1 MTRFLYTRIINECL
15 AVVLSR
21 VMRLLEYQGKE
32 LFRQYDIKAP
42 KSTLASSV
50 GEARDLSYN
59 LEFPVVLKSQVAAGG
74 RGKAGAIVKC
84 ESHEEVIKNFERLMK
99 KEVKGE
105 LPRSILIEQT
115 VRARKELYI
124 SLFLNRSKRE
134 YSFICSAEGGVEIE
148 GVQNKFIVSVPYSGI
163 TRPQANELAS
173 KLNLSAKTIQEFEDL
188 AMKLSRLV
196 FEKEAELAE
205 INPAV
210 VLDDGS
216 LMALDAK
223 VIIDDNALFRH
234 PELKKYQLMSESEL
248 QAKKS
253 GFSFVELDGS
263 IAIIGN
269 GAGLVMSTLDMV
281 SDKGGKA
288 GCFLDFGGSATTET
302 IYDSLKVISKMKK
315 IRSILINLF
324 GGIVKTSMV
333 AEGILRAYNEGI
345 VEIPTFA
352 RITGAESEKAKEMLK
367 NSNARMYDTVEQAIH
382 GLLQGLPKAEEIYGK

>member
-1 MTRFLYTRIINECL
+1 
-15 AVVLSR
+15 
-21 VMRLLEYQGKE
+21 MRLLEYQGKE
-32 LFRQYDIKAP
+32 LFRQYDIPTP
-42 KSTLASSV
+42 KSALATSLA
-50 GEARDLSYN
+50 EARELSSK
-59 LEFPVVLKSQVAAGG
+59 LEFPVVLKSQVASGG

-84 ESHEEVIKNFERLMK
+84 KIPGEVITNFERLMN

-105 LPRSILIEQT
+105 LPRSILFEQT
-115 VRARKELYI
+115 VNVRKELYI
-124 SLFLNRSKRE
+124 SLFLNRSKRK
-134 YSFICSAEGGVEIE
+134 YSFICSGEGGVEIE
-148 GVQNKFIVSVPYSGI
+148 GVRSKFIVDIPFSGI
-163 TRPQANELAS
+163 TRSQANEVAS
-173 KLNLSAKTIQEFEDL
+173 KLNLSVDAIREFENL

-205 INPAV
+205 INPGA

-234 PELKKYQLMSESEL
+234 PELKTYVFMSESEL

-253 GFSFVELDGS
+253 GFSFVELDGN

-288 GCFLDFGGSATTET
+288 GCFLDFGGSATAET

-333 AEGILRAYNEGI
+333 AEGILRSYGEGI
-345 VEIPTFA
+345 VEVPTFA
-352 RITGAESEKAKEMLK
+352 RITGAESEKAKDMLK
-367 NSNARMYDTVEQAIH
+367 SSNARMYDTVEQAIY
-382 GLLQGLPKAEEIYGK
+382 GLLQELPKAEEIYGKHV

>member
-1 MTRFLYTRIINECL
+1 
-15 AVVLSR
+15 
-21 VMRLLEYQGKE
+21 MRLLEYQGKE
-32 LFRQYDIKAP
+32 LFRQYDIPTP
-42 KSTLASSV
+42 KSTLVTSLA
-50 GEARDLSYN
+50 EARELSSK
-59 LEFPVVLKSQVAAGG
+59 LEFPIVLKSQVASGG

-84 ESHEEVIKNFERLMK
+84 KTPGEVITNFERLMN

-105 LPRSILIEQT
+105 LPRSILFEQT
-115 VRARKELYI
+115 VNVRKELYI
-124 SLFLNRSKRE
+124 SLFLNRGKRK
-134 YSFICSAEGGVEIE
+134 YSFICSGEGGVEIE
-148 GVQNKFIVSVPYSGI
+148 GVQSKFIVDIPFSGI
-163 TRPQANELAS
+163 TRPQATEAAS
-173 KLNLSAKTIQEFEDL
+173 KLNLSADATREFENL
-188 AMKLSRLV
+188 TMKLSRLV

-210 VLDDGS
+210 VLDDGT

-234 PELKKYQLMSESEL
+234 PELKKYVFMSESEL

-253 GFSFVELDGS
+253 GFSFVELDGN

-288 GCFLDFGGSATTET
+288 GCFLDFGGSATAET

-333 AEGILRAYNEGI
+333 AEGILRSYGEGI
-345 VEIPTFA
+345 VEVPTFA
-352 RITGAESEKAKEMLK
+352 RITGAESEKAKDMLK
-367 NSNARMYDTVEQAIH
+367 SSNARMYDTVEQAID
-382 GLLQGLPKAEEIYGK
+382 GLLQELPKAEEIYGKHV

>member
-1 MTRFLYTRIINECL
+1 
-15 AVVLSR
+15 
-21 VMRLLEYQGKE
+21 MRLLEYQGKE
-32 LFRQYDIKAP
+32 LFRQYDIPTP
-42 KSTLASSV
+42 KSTLATSLA
-50 GEARDLSYN
+50 EARELSSK
-59 LEFPVVLKSQVAAGG
+59 LEFPVVLKSQVASGG

-84 ESHEEVIKNFERLMK
+84 KTPGEMITNFERLMN

-105 LPRSILIEQT
+105 LPRSILFEQT
-115 VRARKELYI
+115 VNVRKELYI
-124 SLFLNRSKRE
+124 SLFLNRSKRI
-134 YSFICSAEGGVEIE
+134 YSFICSGEGGVEIE
-148 GVQNKFIVSVPYSGI
+148 GVQSKFIVDIPFSGI
-163 TRPQANELAS
+163 TRSQANEVAS
-173 KLNLSAKTIQEFEDL
+173 KLNLTADAIREFENL

-205 INPAV
+205 INPAA

-234 PELKKYQLMSESEL
+234 PELKRYMFMSESEL

-253 GFSFVELDGS
+253 GFSFVELDGN

-288 GCFLDFGGSATTET
+288 GCFLDFGGSATAET

-333 AEGILRAYNEGI
+333 AEGILRAYGEGI
-345 VEIPTFA
+345 VEVPTFA
-352 RITGAESEKAKEMLK
+352 RITGAESEKAKDMLK
-367 NSNARMYDTVEQAIH
+367 SSNARMYDTVEQAIH
-382 GLLQGLPKAEEIYGK
+382 GLLQELPKAEEIHGKQV

>member
-1 MTRFLYTRIINECL
+1 
-15 AVVLSR
+15 
-21 VMRLLEYQGKE
+21 MRLLEYQGKE
-32 LFRQYDIKAP
+32 LFRQYDIPTP
-42 KSTLASSV
+42 KSTLATSLA
-50 GEARDLSYN
+50 EARELSSK
-59 LEFPVVLKSQVAAGG
+59 LEFPVVLKSQVASGG

-84 ESHEEVIKNFERLMK
+84 KTPGEVITNFERLMN

-105 LPRSILIEQT
+105 LPRSILFEQT
-115 VRARKELYI
+115 VNVRKELYI
-124 SLFLNRSKRE
+124 SLFLNRSKRT
-134 YSFICSAEGGVEIE
+134 YSFICSGEGGVEIE
-148 GVQNKFIVSVPYSGI
+148 GVQSKFIVDIPFSGI
-163 TRPQANELAS
+163 TRSQANEVAS
-173 KLNLSAKTIQEFEDL
+173 KLNLSADAIREFENL

-205 INPAV
+205 INPAA

-223 VIIDDNALFRH
+223 VIIDDNGLFRH
-234 PELKKYQLMSESEL
+234 PELKRYVFMSESEL

-253 GFSFVELDGS
+253 GFSFVELDGN

-288 GCFLDFGGSATTET
+288 GCFLDFGGSATAET

-333 AEGILRAYNEGI
+333 AEGILRAYGEGI
-345 VEIPTFA
+345 VEVPTFA
-352 RITGAESEKAKEMLK
+352 RITGAESEKAKDMLK
-367 NSNARMYDTVEQAIH
+367 SSNARMYDTVEQAIH
-382 GLLQGLPKAEEIYGK
+382 GLLQELPKAEEIHGKQV

>member
-1 MTRFLYTRIINECL
+1 
-15 AVVLSR
+15 
-21 VMRLLEYQGKE
+21 MRLLEYQGKE
-32 LFRQYDIKAP
+32 LFRQYDIPTP
-42 KSTLASSV
+42 KSTLVTSLA
-50 GEARDLSYN
+50 EARELSSK
-59 LEFPVVLKSQVAAGG
+59 LEFPIVLKSQVASGG

-84 ESHEEVIKNFERLMK
+84 KTPGEVITNFERLMN

-105 LPRSILIEQT
+105 LPRSILFEQT
-115 VRARKELYI
+115 VNVRKELYI
-124 SLFLNRSKRE
+124 SLFLNRGKRK
-134 YSFICSAEGGVEIE
+134 YSFICSGEGGVEIE
-148 GVQNKFIVSVPYSGI
+148 GVQSKFIVDIPFSGI
-163 TRPQANELAS
+163 TRPQATEAAS
-173 KLNLSAKTIQEFEDL
+173 KLNLSADATREFENL
-188 AMKLSRLV
+188 TMKLSRLV

-234 PELKKYQLMSESEL
+234 PELKKYVFMSESEL

-253 GFSFVELDGS
+253 GFSFVELDGN

-288 GCFLDFGGSATTET
+288 GCFLDFGGSATAET

-333 AEGILRAYNEGI
+333 AEGILRSYGEGI
-345 VEIPTFA
+345 VEVPTFA
-352 RITGAESEKAKEMLK
+352 RITGAESEKAKDMLK
-367 NSNARMYDTVEQAIH
+367 SSNARMYDTVEQAID
-382 GLLQGLPKAEEIYGK
+382 GLLQELPKAEEIYGRHV